1 MVLESNRYF
10 LNLSVVRDGGGPGA
24 AVGRLSCK
32 PGEQGSEG
40 KGGGVDGGGRKAV
53 TPGFFFSCCSIFL
66 LLLFFNGCTRGI

>member
-53 TPGFFFSCCSIFL
+53 TPGFFFFL
-66 LLLFFNGCTRGI
+66 LQHFFVVVVVF

>member
-1 MVLESNRYF
+1 MLESNRYF

-53 TPGFFFSCCSIFL
+53 TPGFFFFL
-66 LLLFFNGCTRGI
+66 LQHFFVVVVF

>member
-1 MVLESNRYF
+1 MLESNRYF

-53 TPGFFFSCCSIFL
+53 TPGFFFFL
-66 LLLFFNGCTRGI
+66 LQHFFVVVVVF